1 VQYDVYLTEPEQN
14 EESAERPLVGGL
26 DGAIA
31 QQLCRAL
38 NEGGYLRPGLVA
50 RSVNDGK
57 PTSTNPVT
65 VQALRGDWID
75 RPGLTEDDKAALA
88 ALPDEDLQEAL
99 DEEPQ
104 PQPQPGTLVRA
115 DLFPLKPEDAG
126 LLAGLVADE
135 GERLLREIGDS
146 DPASDEEIAVR
157 CEALGRLEERL
168 RRYSQQAGR

>member
-1 VQYDVYLTEPEQN
+1 VQHDVYLTEPEQN

-88 ALPDEDLQEAL
+88 ALPDEDLQAAL
-99 DEEPQ
+99 DQVFE
-104 PQPQPGTLVRA
+104 GTANQRMWWQVLDDTR
-115 DLFPLKPEDAG
+115 
-126 LLAGLVADE
+126 
-135 GERLLREIGDS
+135 GEATDVLLRQ
-146 DPASDEEIAVR
+146 
-157 CEALGRLEERL
+157 LGRD
-168 RRYSQQAGR
+168 SSGP